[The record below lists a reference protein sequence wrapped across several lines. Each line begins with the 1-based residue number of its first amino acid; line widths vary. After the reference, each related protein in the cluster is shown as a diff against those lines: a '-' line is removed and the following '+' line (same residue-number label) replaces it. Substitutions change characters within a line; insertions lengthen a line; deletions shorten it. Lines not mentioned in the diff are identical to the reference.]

1 MREPTLSCPFSR
13 LNPSARLLQSSS
25 RGLPFPSSHR
35 IPFLSSQPHTSHLM
49 ELSHPPRNQEPRTH
63 PCPDFPNPFSTACLV
78 EDSFAVGPAVKSL
91 DVTAPHPSV
100 PPARLFRPTFPS
112 PLAPRPLRIP
122 ASPHLRTPPPQTA
135 PKPSTRHR
143 THVPRIHQQSKS
155 HSSYPNPRAPIHI
168 GSTTLHRNP
177 LIIHAS
183 TNPPSQDAL
192 SPPTPLPS
200 RSLPTNGAHRS
211 QTRSRSL
218 TALKRENSQGE

>member
-112 PLAPRPLRIP
+112 PLAPSASPPLRTSALRPRKQHPSP
-122 ASPHLRTPPPQTA
+122 ARDTGHTCPVSTSN
-135 PKPSTRHR
+135 PKVTRH
-143 THVPRIHQQSKS
+143 T
-155 HSSYPNPRAPIHI
+155 
-168 GSTTLHRNP
+168 
-177 LIIHAS
+177 
-183 TNPPSQDAL
+183 
-192 SPPTPLPS
+192 
-200 RSLPTNGAHRS
+200 
-211 QTRSRSL
+211 QTRGPRF
-218 TALKRENSQGE
+218 T

>member
-35 IPFLSSQPHTSHLM
+35 IPFLSSQPHTSHLV

-91 DVTAPHPSV
+91 DVTAPHPFV

-112 PLAPRPLRIP
+112 PLAPRP
-122 ASPHLRTPPPQTA
+122 SPPPHPRLSAPPHSAPANSTQAQHATPDTRA
-135 PKPSTRHR
+135 PYPPAIQKSLVIPKPEGPDSHR
-143 THVPRIHQQSKS
+143 L
-155 HSSYPNPRAPIHI
+155 YY
-168 GSTTLHRNP
+168 
-177 LIIHAS
+177 
-183 TNPPSQDAL
+183 PPSQ
-192 SPPTPLPS
+192 PPHHPRLNQPPLPGRPLAS
-200 RSLPTNGAHRS
+200 NAVTQPKPAHKWRPPLADAQSIPNGA
-211 QTRSRSL
+211 
-218 TALKRENSQGE
+218 